1 MKNVLVDIYQY
12 TVQAETS
19 ELTSLEVV
27 DAQETTIDLNFD
39 NTAVELSVEL
49 SGTLTASKVEYYASL
64 CRITVTGTGT
74 IVVLGKSIDES
85 TATVSFEY
93 DKIGDSC
100 PVSNPLITSMQHAR
114 EYAQWVA
121 GIVQRRA
128 EYTFKDRGFPEI
140 DTMDNVSVDTLFT
153 SNVQATVTENE
164 LSYNGAFSGSS
175 KLLMIKE

>member
-1 MKNVLVDIYQY
+1 M
-12 TVQAETS
+12 
-19 ELTSLEVV
+19 
-27 DAQETTIDLNFD
+27 
-39 NTAVELSVEL
+39 
-49 SGTLTASKVEYYASL
+49 
-64 CRITVTGTGT
+64 
-74 IVVLGKSIDES
+74 
-85 TATVSFEY
+85 
-93 DKIGDSC
+93 
-100 PVSNPLITSMQHAR
+100 ITSMQHAR